1 MLFRRQL
8 QGEWSCKL
16 NTFIFLIAC
25 KWERNANK
33 KDKTCHFGSNGL
45 MTGKS
50 LKISKGKM
58 TVFKKGKSELELECY
73 VYKWSSSKI
82 CGRYYSLQES
92 GKYNMLK

>member
-8 QGEWSCKL
+8 QGEWNFKL
-16 NTFIFLIAC
+16 NTFIFLKAC
-25 KWERNANK
+25 KWKRNANN

-58 TVFKKGKSELELECY
+58 TVLKKENQ
-73 VYKWSSSKI
+73 
-82 CGRYYSLQES
+82 SL
-92 GKYNMLK
+92 N